1 MKKQILKDYTPAF
14 SLTHLQSLNE
24 KVDKQWY
31 DEVTKKQILNNLEQA
46 KEIEKMVIHAG
57 SLVEILSEGYESDYN
72 KKHPKDLKDRF
83 MYQVKWNGVQFLID
97 AEMFDDKTPARPGQD
112 LYKNSRINSTKN
124 TN

>member
-1 MKKQILKDYTPAF
+1 MKKKILKDYTPAF

-46 KEIEKMVIHAG
+46 KEIEKMVIPAG
-57 SLVEILSEGYESDYN
+57 SLVEILSEGYESDYD
-72 KKHPKDLKDRF
+72 KHPKDLKDRF
-83 MYQVKWNGVQFLID
+83 MFQVKWNGVQFLID
-97 AEMFDDKTPARPGQD
+97 AEMFGDKTPARPGQD

>member
-1 MKKQILKDYTPAF
+1 MKKKILKDYTPAF
-14 SLTHLQSLNE
+14 SLSHLQSLNDITN
-24 KVDKQWY
+24 KHWS
-31 DEVTKKQILNNLEQA
+31 DEITKKQILNNLEQA
-46 KEIEKMVIHAG
+46 KEIEKMVIPVGA
-57 SLVEILSEGYESDYN
+57 LVEIISEGYESDYN

>member
-1 MKKQILKDYTPAF
+1 MKKKILKDYTPAF
-14 SLTHLQSLNE
+14 SLSHLQSLNDITN
-24 KVDKQWY
+24 KHWS
-31 DEVTKKQILNNLEQA
+31 DEITKKQILNNLEQA
-46 KEIEKMVIHAG
+46 KEIEKMVIPVGA
-57 SLVEILSEGYESDYN
+57 LVEIISEGYESDYN

-83 MYQVKWNGVQFLID
+83 MYQVKCNGVQFLID